1 MTASAGL
8 QNMAVEMRVAVVAGA
23 SHVSVRADLG
33 QIEPGCRRRSQGTG
47 LWPGP
52 RSTMTCTRQSLS
64 LSTRTEC
71 PPGWTVSGRCA
82 TRLPATVRVLR
93 RNALVQGAA
102 SELFK
107 VTAVT
112 VRTRDGGL
120 GAEIV
125 LRLT

>member
-8 QNMAVEMRVAVVAGA
+8 HNMPVEMRVAAVAEAG
-23 SHVSVRADLG
+23 HVSVRADLG

-64 LSTRTEC
+64 LSTRTER
-71 PPGWTVSGRCA
+71 PPRWPVSGRYA
-82 TRLPATVRVLR
+82 IRLPAPVRALR

-107 VTAVT
+107 VTAMT
-112 VRTRDGGL
+112 VRTRNGRL

-125 LRLT
+125 LRLH